1 MAHRATTSPPEVT
14 PIAFANVP
22 VEDRVPGMAARIL
35 QIILPV
41 FAIVAGGWIYGRL
54 RRSDT
59 AGLNRLNMDVFVPAL
74 ILSALATRRFDVAR
88 NGALVAGGV
97 AVVLGSG
104 LLAWPVARWLRS
116 DPRTF
121 VPPMMFNNSGNMG
134 LPLAVLAFG
143 EESLPAAVALF
154 VASNL
159 LHFSVGAALVR
170 RDAHFGR
177 ILLSPMIVAS
187 ALGLALGSAGAA
199 LPPWALVTLRMVAD
213 VAVPLMLFNLGIR
226 MAVTAI
232 QGWRVGIAG
241 ALVRPLAGLA
251 VAAPLGWLLRLGPV
265 PLGMLYV
272 FATLPPAVLNF
283 LIAEEYRQE
292 PEKVASIVLV
302 GHLASLVFVPL
313 GLWLALR
320 TG

>member
-1 MAHRATTSPPEVT
+1 MVT
-14 PIAFANVP
+14 
-22 VEDRVPGMAARIL
+22 RIL
-35 QIILPV
+35 QIILPI
-41 FAIVAGGWIYGRL
+41 FLIVAGGFVYGRL
-54 RRSDT
+54 RRSDI

-74 ILSALATRRFDVAR
+74 ILSALATRPFDATQ
-88 NGALVAGGV
+88 NGALVLGGI

-104 LLAWPVARWLRS
+104 LLAWPIARWLGS

-154 VASNL
+154 VVSNL
-159 LHFSVGAALVR
+159 LHFTLGARLVR
-170 RDAHFGR
+170 RDAHFAR
-177 ILLSPMIVAS
+177 ILLSPMVVATVCG
-187 ALGLALGSAGAA
+187 AGLGASSVA
-199 LPPWALVTLRMVAD
+199 LPAWVVVTLRMMGD
-213 VAVPLMLFNLGIR
+213 VAVPLMLFTLGLR
-226 MAVTAI
+226 MAATALS
-232 QGWRVGIAG
+232 GWRVGMAG

-251 VAAPLGWLLRLGPV
+251 IAVPLGWFLHLGPTQ
-265 PLGMLYV
+265 LGMLYV
-272 FATLPPAVLNF
+272 FASLPPAVLNF

-313 GLWLALR
+313 GLALAFQSS
-320 TG
+320 

>member
-1 MAHRATTSPPEVT
+1 
-14 PIAFANVP
+14 
-22 VEDRVPGMAARIL
+22 MAARIL

-41 FAIVAGGWIYGRL
+41 FVIVAGGFLYGRL
-54 RRSDT
+54 RRCDIT
-59 AGLNRLNMDVFVPAL
+59 VLNRLNMDVFLPAL
-74 ILSALATRRFDVAR
+74 IVGALATRPFDAAR
-88 NGALVAGGV
+88 NGALVLGGI

-104 LLAWPVARWLRS
+104 LLAWPIARWLRS

-143 EESLPAAVALF
+143 EASLPAAVALF

-159 LHFSVGAALVR
+159 LHFTLGASLVR

-177 ILLSPMIVAS
+177 ILLSPMVVS
-187 ALGLALGSAGAA
+187 TVLGVALGAAGVA
-199 LPPWALVTLRMVAD
+199 LPAWVVVTLKMMGD
-213 VAVPLMLFNLGIR
+213 VAVPLMLFTLGLR
-226 MAVTAI
+226 MAATAI
-232 QGWRVGIAG
+232 RGWRVGMAG
-241 ALVRPLAGLA
+241 ALVRPVAGLA
-251 VAAPLGWLLRLGPV
+251 IAVPLGWLLHLGPTQ
-265 PLGMLYV
+265 LGMLYV
-272 FATLPPAVLNF
+272 FASLPPAVLNF

-313 GLWLALR
+313 GLALALR
-320 TG
+320 LS

>member
-1 MAHRATTSPPEVT
+1 
-14 PIAFANVP
+14 
-22 VEDRVPGMAARIL
+22 MAARIL

-41 FAIVAGGWIYGRL
+41 FAIVAGGFLYGRL
-54 RRSDT
+54 RRSDM

-74 ILSALATRRFDVAR
+74 ILSALATRPFDSTL
-88 NGALVAGGV
+88 NGTLVLGGV

-104 LLAWPVARWLRS
+104 LLAWPIARWLGS

-143 EESLPAAVALF
+143 EGSLPAAVALF
-154 VASNL
+154 VVSNL
-159 LHFSVGAALVR
+159 LHFTLGASLVR
-170 RDAHFGR
+170 RDAHIGR
-177 ILLSPMIVAS
+177 ILLSPMVVATVCGIG
-187 ALGLALGSAGAA
+187 LGAAGAV
-199 LPPWALVTLRMVAD
+199 LPAWIAVTLRLMGD
-213 VAVPLMLFNLGIR
+213 VAVPLMLFTLGLR
-226 MAVTAI
+226 MAATAI
-232 QGWRVGIAG
+232 RGWRVGLAG

-251 VAAPLGWLLRLGPV
+251 IAMPVGWLLHLGPTQ
-265 PLGMLYV
+265 LGMLYV
-272 FATLPPAVLNF
+272 FASLPPAVLNF

-313 GLWLALR
+313 GLALAFQPP
-320 TG
+320 